1 MSVYTPN
8 IPQAGDVPAQS
19 QSLMLANFQALQN
32 DLDKNHVAISD
43 LVNRGKHNFCQFPRQ
58 LADPATAAIDGAIYT
73 KTSLKGSVELYYRNE
88 NNGTVSQLTN
98 GFIPVILSI
107 SHTSDPAYK
116 QVIQVPDDTYGEIF
130 FFDPNTTLCQ
140 RAWYYCVG
148 NIARSMAIRLDYE
161 PVDPGTEHV
170 LTMRNNPPADNFIYC
185 KRNQPA
191 SNITYAVRVIYWNI
205 NL

>member
-58 LADPATAAIDGAIYT
+58 LADPATAATDGALYT
-73 KTSLKGSVELYYRNE
+73 KISGLGTVELYYRKE
-88 NNGTVSQLTN
+88 NNGSVIPLTN
-98 GFIPVILSI
+98 GFIPNILAVGF
-107 SHTSDPAYK
+107 TSGAAYQ
-116 QVIQVPDDTYGEIF
+116 QVIQVPDNTYGNIF
-130 FFDPNTTLCQ
+130 FFDPNSTLSQ
-140 RAWYYCVG
+140 IGWYYCVG
-148 NIARSMAIRLDYE
+148 NIARSMATRLDYE
-161 PVDPGTEHV
+161 PTDPGTQHV
-170 LTMRNNPPADNFIYC
+170 LSLRNDPPADNFIYC
-185 KRNQPA
+185 KRNLPA

-205 NL
+205 